1 MYAVSTL
8 IVCSSVYCLKHNDN
22 STTDVVN
29 EQFEEGSGCDV
40 MRLYKS
46 KRQKGTEFIE
56 VNRMQMLLVRQMM
69 RIYTNPQ
76 FQLTK
81 SLDVYFLNEQCTDLR
96 GATKEFFHDTLACF
110 ANIDP
115 GGLKGHF
122 IPFYG
127 VDAVATGCFEIAGK
141 AVAHTLH
148 DGPGFVG
155 LAPCLQEY
163 LVTGCVDE
171 AMGLVSLN
179 DLPDLNLKQI
189 LEEVTIKILFL
200 AVSEGKCFCSIKI
213 LIIYDTAVAT

>member
-1 MYAVSTL
+1 MYAVNTS

-29 EQFEEGSGCDV
+29 EQFEQGSACDV

-56 VNRMQMLLVRQMM
+56 VNRMQMSLVRQMM

-81 SLDVYFLNEQCTDLR
+81 SLDVHFLNEQRADLR

-115 GGLKGHF
+115 GGL

-141 AVAHTLH
+141 AVARILH
-148 DGPGFVG
+148 DGQGFVG

-171 AMGLVSLN
+171 AMGLVSLD

-213 LIIYDTAVAT
+213 LIIYHTAVAT